1 VEFDKAFSIS
11 LMTAAS
17 TEESVLDAFTLDEA
31 TQSCIET
38 FKDLSRED
46 QVNVVAKML
55 DGVQRSS
62 ELMQEAEKTFIE
74 YLKD

>member
-1 VEFDKAFSIS
+1 
-11 LMTAAS
+11 
-17 TEESVLDAFTLDEA
+17 
-31 TQSCIET
+31 
-38 FKDLSRED
+38 
-46 QVNVVAKML
+46 L